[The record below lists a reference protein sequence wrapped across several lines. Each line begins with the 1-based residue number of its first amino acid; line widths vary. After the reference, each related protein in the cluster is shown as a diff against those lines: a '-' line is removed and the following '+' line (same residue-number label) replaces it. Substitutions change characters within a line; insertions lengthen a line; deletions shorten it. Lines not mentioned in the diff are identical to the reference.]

1 MRFIFI
7 CLLFTF
13 SYVNFDGLPLY
24 AILLAILLVI
34 DSKSI
39 YRTLITNK
47 SLRKIVIAFFIY
59 TLGVTISY
67 LIAGNIYNA
76 INQILLYNILII
88 FSGIYIF
95 NIALTDKKQKLISYV
110 LIIFLANAVVSIIQS
125 TGNSLAWDISENIAA
140 FFGTPLFFDFEYY
153 KFQYLGRVRG
163 LFLYVHKF
171 SPAIMAVAGFFLYRY
186 INNGFNLTKIL
197 LLLLLFYSAFLT
209 YTRSIIIGFV
219 LGYLISFI
227 IDGRLIFK
235 IRYLFFAIIVFS
247 VIYFTQF
254 EFLRFTIDTS
264 QSDGY
269 RVNSIIQGLDSF
281 SKNIIFGN
289 SLLNNTYNYTIH
301 SVPIR
306 ILADS
311 GLVGFLLYVNL
322 LYITVREIIDKIEE
336 KYISS
341 FIMVLM
347 IFLVDN
353 FSHSSGLFFYDI
365 FQFCFLMFLFGTYYK
380 KKYD

>member
-1 MRFIFI
+1 M
-7 CLLFTF
+7 
-13 SYVNFDGLPLY
+13 
-24 AILLAILLVI
+24 
-34 DSKSI
+34 
-39 YRTLITNK
+39 
-47 SLRKIVIAFFIY
+47 
-59 TLGVTISY
+59 GVTISY